1 MAGADLSRINT
12 NIGALNSLKALRD
25 ANSKVSMHSL
35 RLATGKRINEA
46 GDDPAGLV
54 MARTLE
60 SRARGLAVAR
70 DNTGDVSNLLSTA
83 EGGLQNVTELLLIM
97 KEKIIQASSDT
108 LGTDERTAVE
118 SQLDELASEIDDI
131 VTTTKY
137 SGTSMLDGTFTSKQ
151 FQVGEAASDT
161 LSFGITQDH
170 QAAGLSVA
178 DGDLDV
184 SNTTA
189 ASAALASVNAAIT
202 TVNTTL
208 QSLGSTQMR
217 VGIKEANLSV
227 TLNNQL
233 ATHNRIMN
241 ADMAAEQVELIKY
254 SLLSQS
260 ATAMLA
266 QANQAPRGVM
276 QLVLG

>member
-12 NIGALNSLKALRD
+12 NIGALNALKALRD
-25 ANSKVSMHSL
+25 ANSKVSMHQL

-54 MARTLE
+54 RARTLE
-60 SRARGLAVAR
+60 SRARGLSVAR
-70 DNTGDVSNLLSTA
+70 DNTGDVTNMLSTA

-97 KEKIIQASSDT
+97 KEKIIQAGSDT

-118 SQLDELASEIDDI
+118 SQLDELAAEIDDI
-131 VTTTKY
+131 VNTTEY
-137 SGTSMLDGTFTSKQ
+137 GGSSMLDGTFTSKQ
-151 FQVGEAASDT
+151 FQVGESASDT
-161 LSFGITQDH
+161 LSFGIAQNH
-170 QAAGLSVA
+170 QASGLSVA
-178 DGDLDV
+178 DADLDV
-184 SNTTA
+184 STSAA
-189 ASAALASVNAAIT
+189 ASSALASVNTAIT

-217 VGIKEANLSV
+217 VGIKEANISV
-227 TLNNQL
+227 TLNNEL

-241 ADMAAEQVELIKY
+241 ADMASEQVELIKY

-266 QANQAPRGVM
+266 QANQAPQGVM
-276 QLVLG
+276 QLILG